1 MTNQQMQEMDWI
13 EICDLDDVTANT
25 GVGALIADQP
35 IALFRVGDEARVYA
49 LSARDPFSQANVM
62 ARGILGD
69 IQGERVV
76 ASPLYKQHFSL
87 ATGRC
92 LEDSTQHLAVYP
104 SKVEDGRVFVCSQP
118 MKTYS

>member
-49 LSARDPFSQANVM
+49 LSARDPVQPSQCH
-62 ARGILGD
+62 GTWHLG
-69 IQGERVV
+69 R
-76 ASPLYKQHFSL
+76 
-87 ATGRC
+87 
-92 LEDSTQHLAVYP
+92 
-104 SKVEDGRVFVCSQP
+104 
-118 MKTYS
+118 YSG